1 MQGNLWQ
8 EVVLFRGLPGDIVRG
23 PLLGKGKEDL
33 QRGVLGAKDGSRLVL
48 WVSLKRGSKGEKGQ
62 QLGGEKKKKTGQHM
76 HWVFSGQHMHWRR
89 FWGQHMH

>member
-33 QRGVLGAKDGSRLVL
+33 QRGVLGAKDGSSEQAKEKTEERSCGLLRTKRLLIERVAQ
-48 WVSLKRGSKGEKGQ
+48 V
-62 QLGGEKKKKTGQHM
+62 
-76 HWVFSGQHMHWRR
+76 
-89 FWGQHMH
+89 